1 MDAFS
6 YLSVLLSI
14 ILGLA
19 ITEVLQGFR
28 GLMHARSRTIMYWP
42 VIAWGVLVVVIAVQG
57 WWTMFGYRHIEDWN
71 FLEFSVVLLQTIV
84 VYLLAALALPDVH
97 GDAAV
102 DLRKHYYEHA
112 NWFFTMLL
120 ALIFV
125 SLLKSLAVE
134 GKLPDPADL
143 TFHGLF
149 AALSLSGI
157 VIRAPR
163 FHESLAALGLL
174 LMGSYIATLFVHL
187 RP

>member
-28 GLMHARSRTIMYWP
+28 GLMQARSRTVVYWP

-57 WWTMFGYRHIEDWN
+57 WWTMFGYRRIEDWN

-84 VYLLAALALPDVH
+84 VYLLAALALPDIH

-102 DLRKHYYEHA
+102 DLREHYYAHSR
-112 NWFFTMLL
+112 WFFALLL
-120 ALIFV
+120 ALILV

-134 GKLPDPADL
+134 GKLPDAADL

-149 AALSLSGI
+149 AALSLTGI
-157 VIRAPR
+157 LVRAPR
-163 FHESLAALGLL
+163 FHEALAGVGLL
-174 LMGSYIATLFVHL
+174 LMGTYIAALFVHL
-187 RP
+187 NR